1 MCHAL
6 GGPTGR
12 QIPDLC
18 RRAGG
23 QARAPHRSTQTTGR
37 LSSSSTVQEGMQASM
52 SISAIIAPP
61 PCTGSM
67 QTHGR
72 VSAQTY
78 RWVPGWVGAWLAA
91 WLHADMSELVC
102 E

>member
-1 MCHAL
+1 
-6 GGPTGR
+6 
-12 QIPDLC
+12 
-18 RRAGG
+18 
-23 QARAPHRSTQTTGR
+23 
-37 LSSSSTVQEGMQASM
+37 MQASM